1 MAASS
6 ASGIETGVVGD
17 MTHAARRKR
26 IRKRRA
32 LAAAL
37 LAAAMLLAGCG
48 ADGAGGS
55 NGIDG
60 AGGNGGGGR
69 SDGGRLGV
77 VTSFYPLFFLAS
89 EIGGD
94 RVNVAN
100 LVPAGVEP
108 HDWTPKSRDLARISQ
123 ADLFLHTGA
132 GFEAWT
138 DELLDGI
145 DAKSGVMIV
154 EASEGIELIPLDAEA
169 GSDEHNHEEK
179 DDHGQEEADGH
190 EPHGHGPHGHGGSFD
205 PHVWVS
211 PKSMLQMARNVRDAF
226 AAADSAGAAAFEENY
241 RALAGRLEALD
252 QAYERE
258 LAGLPRRDIV
268 VSHQAFAY
276 LCRDYGLNQ
285 IAVMGLTPEAE
296 PKAQDLKRIVDF
308 VRENGIRYI
317 FFEELVSDRLA
328 RMLASEAGAET
339 LVLNPVEGLTPEQ
352 EANGDDYVTIME
364 MNLQNLK
371 KALQ

>member
-1 MAASS
+1 MHDAGRRS
-6 ASGIETGVVGD
+6 VK
-17 MTHAARRKR
+17 RKR
-26 IRKRRA
+26 YA
-32 LAAAL
+32 LASAL

-48 ADGAGGS
+48 GAGGAGGS
-55 NGIDG
+55 GG
-60 AGGNGGGGR
+60 SAGGGESGGNGGRGL
-69 SDGGRLGV
+69 SDGGKPGV

-89 EIGGD
+89 EIGGG
-94 RVNVAN
+94 RVDVSN

-108 HDWTPKSRDLARISQ
+108 HDWTPRSRDLVNISR
-123 ADLFLHTGA
+123 ADLFLYSGA
-132 GFEAWT
+132 GFEGWT
-138 DELLDGI
+138 DELLEGI
-145 DAKSGVMIV
+145 ESDSGVMIV
-154 EASEGIELIPLDAEA
+154 EASEGIELIPLDPEAEA
-169 GSDEHNHEEK
+169 HEHEDEH
-179 DDHGQEEADGH
+179 DHGHDG
-190 EPHGHGPHGHGGSFD
+190 SVD

-211 PKSMLQMARNVRDAF
+211 PKSMLRMAQNVRDAL
-226 AAADSAGAAAFEENY
+226 AAVDPANAAVYEEHY
-241 RALAGRLEALD
+241 GTLAGRLEALD
-252 QAYERE
+252 EAYERE
-258 LAGLPRRDIV
+258 LSGLPRRDIV

-296 PKAQDLKRIVDF
+296 PKAQDLKRIVNF
-308 VRENGIRYI
+308 VKENGIRYI

-328 RMLASEAGAET
+328 RTLANEAGAET